1 MKPVCRELKDAFR
14 KNEAVCARVIQ
25 LFQLFSNKGRFRIAC
40 LLARGEFCVNEITEV
55 VSEGKTSN
63 ISQQLKILALS
74 GVIERRREDQ
84 RILYRLKDQRVGS
97 MIQFLQDNFLNGE
110 LQ

>member
-1 MKPVCRELKDAFR
+1 MKPLCRELKLAFE

-25 LFQLFSNKGRFRIAC
+25 LFQLFSHKGRFRIAC

-63 ISQQLKILALS
+63 VSQQLKMLALS

-84 RILYRLKDQRVGS
+84 RILYRLKDKRVGS
-97 MIQFLQDNFLNGE
+97 MIEYLQKHFLNGE